1 MMTLLNVVQNEI
13 RHAFDRLRVDTV
25 ARLNEKWMVG
35 VKATDGHDGLRKV
48 RSSHQDSPCLPGDSY
63 RDVSWLGP
71 NVGQITEVQLL
82 QARKLVDCGL
92 GRVCSRS
99 KMRYEGFNCTLH
111 ASD

>member
-1 MMTLLNVVQNEI
+1 M
-13 RHAFDRLRVDTV
+13 AS
-25 ARLNEKWMVG
+25 ARSDLVIKIHL
-35 VKATDGHDGLRKV
+35 A
-48 RSSHQDSPCLPGDSY
+48 SPGDSY

-71 NVGQITEVQLL
+71 NVGQTAEVQLL

-99 KMRYEGFNCTLH
+99 KMRYEGINCTLH